1 MKKIILWSQIILS
14 VVLLTTLLSSCEESE
29 AETNSGATKAPM
41 QKLPVDVKVVQA
53 TTYQQEEVIVGTIV
67 SNKEVEI
74 ISEIPKKVIAITFK
88 DGAYV
93 QKGQLLYKLEDVD
106 IRAKLKKIE
115 SQLALARTDEKR
127 FSELLK
133 TQSVKQQ
140 EYDQVVTAFQSLQ
153 AEEDLLKVELSKAEI
168 RAPFSGRI
176 GISKV
181 HEGALVGPGI
191 VLTRLQDI
199 SKVKI
204 HFAIPE
210 KYIALA
216 KEGTKISFKTDFSEE
231 SYPAYITATEPNVDA
246 QSRSL
251 LVEAIADN
259 PKAILRAGLSAK
271 VSFPTTSSDVAAI
284 TIPSESLI
292 PSAEG
297 YSVFTVKNGVA
308 KTQAVQVQNRTDN
321 EAQILQGLASG
332 DTIMVSNVL
341 RAGEGVPVQI
351 VSTQ

>member
-1 MKKIILWSQIILS
+1 MKKIILWSQIILT
-14 VVLLTTLLSSCEESE
+14 VVLFTMLLSSCGKSGG
-29 AETNSGATKAPM
+29 ETNLGVSKAPM

-53 TTYQQEEVIVGTIV
+53 TTYKQDEVIVGTIV

-74 ISEIPKKVIAITFK
+74 VSEVPKKVIAITFK
-88 DGAYV
+88 DGSYV

-106 IRAKLKKIE
+106 VRAKLKKIK
-115 SQLALARTDEKR
+115 SQLVLARIDEKR

-133 TQSVKQQ
+133 TLAVKQQ
-140 EYDQVVTAFQSLQ
+140 EYDQALTAFHSLQ
-153 AEEDLLKVELSKAEI
+153 AEEDLLKVELSKTEI

-181 HEGALVGPGI
+181 HEGTLVGPSI
-191 VLTRLQDI
+191 VLTRLQDA

-210 KYIALA
+210 KYIAIA
-216 KEGTKISFKTDFSEE
+216 KEGTRISFKTDFSEE
-231 SYPAYITATEPNVDA
+231 SYPADITATEPNVDA

-271 VSFPTTSSDVAAI
+271 VYFPTLSSDVAAI

-292 PSAEG
+292 PSSEG

-308 KTQAVQVQNRTDN
+308 KIQAVQVQNRTDN
-321 EAQILQGLASG
+321 EAQILQGLSSG

-351 VSTQ
+351 VSAQ